1 MFSYASALVEMGYLE
16 EVFLSFLIVGH
27 THCNLDQN
35 FSVLSKKIH
44 NSQFIGSPIAMRALY
59 NTAHEK
65 DEDRPLYNIHLEYVH
80 DYKKQF
86 ANIITKKLKF
96 FQVNYLNYSYFKYA
110 MLNFRMIIVL

>member
-1 MFSYASALVEMGYLE
+1 MFAFASALVEMGYVD
-16 EVFLSFLIVGH
+16 EVYLSFLIVGH

-44 NSQFIGSPIAMRALY
+44 SSQFIGSPIAMRALY

-80 DYKKQF
+80 DYKRLF
-86 ANIITKKLKF
+86 SPIISKKLKF
-96 FQVNYLNYSYFKYA
+96 FQVL
-110 MLNFRMIIVL
+110 LIIHII